1 MANANSEL
9 ITLLQREADAERE
22 QVLAE
27 GRKQADAILAD
38 ARRQAE
44 ETVTAARVRL
54 EADQKAA
61 LLKAQSTAQ
70 LHAASLV
77 LRAKEEEIE
86 RIFERADAELARLLD
101 DSQRYP
107 AALRSFVEEALQG
120 FQGRATVSVSPSDE
134 PVVQGLARVR
144 GWDVDVRADASV
156 RGGARVSAPDGRYM
170 VTNTMASRLERA
182 RPALAAEL
190 AKLLWE

>member
-1 MANANSEL
+1 VANANSEL

-27 GRKQADAILAD
+27 GRKQADSILVE

-44 ETVTAARVRL
+44 EVVAAARGRL
-54 EADQKAA
+54 ENEQKAA

-70 LHAASLV
+70 LLAASLV
-77 LRAKEEEIE
+77 LRAKEEEIA
-86 RIFERADAELARLLD
+86 RIFERAETELNGLVGDA
-101 DSQRYP
+101 QRYP
-107 AALRSFVEEALQG
+107 AALRTFVEEALQG
-120 FQGRATVSVSPSDE
+120 FEGRAIVSVNPSDE
-134 PVVQGLARVR
+134 PVVQGLARHR
-144 GWDVDVRADASV
+144 GWDVDVRADPSV
-156 RGGARVSAPDGRYM
+156 RGGARVSAHNGRFM
-170 VTNTMASRLERA
+170 VTNTVASRLDRA